1 MRQVISAAPSLD
13 ISSFATRL
21 ASGSS
26 FVADPAAALCRRYG
40 YQTLYEVPRDLQK
53 QLRRELIRGH
63 ADKLQQ
69 EAAGIFDHSVFLYLA
84 DWMRWLWGHTPT
96 EEWESVLIDALPAV
110 DRSEKIHH
118 VIDGPRA
125 DYDGYKWLD
134 MRNAK
139 QVEKIMRGL
148 YREYGCE
155 ARVVEV
161 DLTK

>member
-1 MRQVISAAPSLD
+1 MRQVISAPPSLD
-13 ISSFATRL
+13 ISSLTARL
-21 ASGSS
+21 GG
-26 FVADPAAALCRRYG
+26 VVIADPARALCKRYG
-40 YQTLYEVPRDLQK
+40 YQTLYEVPRELQK
-53 QLRRELIRGH
+53 RLRRELIRGH
-63 ADKLQQ
+63 AEKLMGKSD
-69 EAAGIFDHSVFLYLA
+69 ALFDHSVFLYLA
-84 DWMRWLWGHTPT
+84 DWMRWLWGETPT

-118 VIDGPRA
+118 VVAGPRG
-125 DYDGYKWLD
+125 DYDGYRWLD

-148 YREYGCE
+148 YREFGCE